1 MKPKLST
8 PYVLV
13 SAGTA
18 NFQLDSVAAWLEV
31 HAQRQPSVQCDFAHY
46 YSCDMS
52 ITPLVLLDL
61 LSRVQAHFFALV
73 NILPLASTR
82 DRSTTASVLGQTRL
96 GLDDATAND
105 CGRIQYSN
113 KVVEVAWWFLALSLT
128 AEKTPVQKI
137 LIFPEDSG
145 GDRESGPSSTWALKW
160 GKLGGAQLSS
170 ATSPEL
176 AKPQISR
183 RQSPVLWPDATE
195 LSLCVRSS
203 AYGRGDRGRLLIQA
217 LHLSLRGYF
226 GRGCSARYLL
236 SLATWPSGTG
246 LRYSPRGPLC
256 VLFCGPLR
264 RHRSV
269 RFLAHCLCS
278 LSIGQRGFS
287 HALSCATLLQFLA
300 RSTTSSLGTPS
311 KLPWLDSRTSIASSC
326 VTWHRQWQWVPGL
339 QVQVQRLRGSRT
351 PRKRPWSIDRGE
363 VGMAMP
369 FLVAFFWTARRDVA
383 SEVQTLVEEGGGG

>member
-46 YSCDMS
+46 SCDMS

-61 LSRVQAHFFALV
+61 LSRVQAHFFRVGKHFTTCINKGQV
-73 NILPLASTR
+73 NNR
-82 DRSTTASVLGQTRL
+82 FGLGQTRL

-203 AYGRGDRGRLLIQA
+203 AYGRGDRGRL
-217 LHLSLRGYF
+217 
-226 GRGCSARYLL
+226 
-236 SLATWPSGTG
+236 
-246 LRYSPRGPLC
+246 
-256 VLFCGPLR
+256 
-264 RHRSV
+264 
-269 RFLAHCLCS
+269 
-278 LSIGQRGFS
+278 
-287 HALSCATLLQFLA
+287 
-300 RSTTSSLGTPS
+300 
-311 KLPWLDSRTSIASSC
+311 
-326 VTWHRQWQWVPGL
+326 
-339 QVQVQRLRGSRT
+339 
-351 PRKRPWSIDRGE
+351 
-363 VGMAMP
+363 
-369 FLVAFFWTARRDVA
+369 
-383 SEVQTLVEEGGGG
+383 